1 MTPFSVHQAVFS
13 LGETLW
19 NLYGDLRDMLFDAR
33 GLRLEEWKQQGRAT
47 LVKNGSG
54 RTIYHVRLPGLD
66 MYVKHFR
73 AATPM
78 NLLHQIVRQ
87 GRAEKEFHLAHLLNT
102 RGVSTIRPIAL
113 GERRKHG
120 MLLESYLL
128 TEAIPNGLTL
138 FELIERCVLTGRMP
152 FPPKNRFY
160 FAEQLARLAATIHET
175 GIEHRDLHERNIIIQ
190 PAADGE
196 FRFFILDLHELRVHR
211 EVSWQCAS
219 KELSRMGRYFTL
231 RTSASDRLRFFLHYA
246 RFRGFSEREARKLA
260 KEVEYSTV
268 ESRAD
273 FWRRR
278 DTRPQRK
285 NQKFDYYKSKDT
297 VAHTLPEIPAETV
310 QMLMDNPDG
319 PFLDSLV
326 HWWKIGRAT
335 RVAEVELPQI
345 RASDSLIYKQYYFK
359 GWHESLASIFHPNQA
374 TRAWNAGAALLLRE
388 LPTPRPLM
396 LIHKMRHG
404 MPVTSYL
411 LTERVPGAQTIT
423 RFLDRHLP
431 ELDPVEQKRVRR
443 GVLRESAML
452 LRKLH
457 DRRATHRDLKASN
470 ILLSTTDDL
479 ARPKLWLIDLDG
491 VQTWQT
497 VPEKHR
503 LQNLT
508 RFYVSF
514 HQNPWL
520 SLTDRLRFLRIYL
533 ARDFKDKSLWK
544 RYWKEI
550 HAQTEKKISRNL
562 RQGRTVV

>member
-1 MTPFSVHQAVFS
+1 MTTFASQQAVFS

-19 NLYGDLRDMLFDAR
+19 NLYGDVRDLLFDKV

-54 RTIYHVRLPGLD
+54 RTIYHVRLPQLD

-73 AATPM
+73 ASTPM
-78 NLLHQIVRQ
+78 NLLHQVVRQ
-87 GRAEKEFHLAHLLNT
+87 GRAEKEFHLAHLLNV
-102 RGVSTIRPIAL
+102 RGVRTIRPIAL
-113 GERRKHG
+113 GERRRHG
-120 MLLESYLL
+120 VLLESYLL

-138 FELIERCVLTGRMP
+138 YELIERCILTGRMP
-152 FPPKNRFY
+152 FPSKLRRH
-160 FAEQLARLAATIHET
+160 FAEELARLAATIHET
-175 GIEHRDLHERNIIIQ
+175 GIEHRDLHERNIIVQ
-190 PAADGE
+190 PQPDGL
-196 FRFFILDLHELRVHR
+196 FRFFILDLHELRLHR
-211 EVSWQCAS
+211 RLDWSCAS
-219 KELSRMGRYFTL
+219 KELARMGRYFTL
-231 RTSASDRLRFFLHYA
+231 RTSRTDRLRFFQHYC
-246 RFRGFSEREARKLA
+246 KLRNFTPNQTDLLSR
-260 KEVEYSTV
+260 EVEHQTV

-285 NQKFDYYKSKDT
+285 NQRFDLYQNRTARAY
-297 VAHTLPEIPAETV
+297 ALPEIPTEIVTS
-310 QMLMDNPDG
+310 LMDNPDQ
-319 PFLDSLV
+319 PFLNSLV

-335 RVAEVELPQI
+335 RVAEVELPVI
-345 RASDSLIYKQYYFK
+345 RAGDSLIYKQYYFK
-359 GWHESLASIFHPNQA
+359 GWHESVASVLHPNQA
-374 TRAWNAGAALLLRE
+374 TRAWNAGFALLLRE
-388 LPTPRPLM
+388 LPTPRPLL
-396 LIHKMRHG
+396 LIHKLRHNV
-404 MPVTSYL
+404 PITSYL

-431 ELDPVEQKRVRR
+431 GLSTVEQKRVRR

-470 ILLSTTDDL
+470 ILVSPTEDL
-479 ARPKLWLIDLDG
+479 AKPQLWLIDLDG

-514 HQNPWL
+514 HQSPWL
-520 SLTDRLRFLRIYL
+520 SRTDRVRFLRIYL
-533 ARDFKDKSLWK
+533 ARQFHEDGLWK

-550 HAQTEKKISRNL
+550 HAQSEKKIRRNL
-562 RQGRTVV
+562 RQGRSVV